1 MARASETTNDRSERA
16 GDDEAAVRG
25 GDQGAVGAAGAAAQ
39 GSATTGRR
47 KERLNLSDAKGLDLE
62 RALVLDTVRVT
73 EQAAIAASRVAGKG
87 ESDLVDQ
94 AGTDAMRRVLNE
106 LEINGEIVI
115 GEGERDEAPM
125 LYIGERVGRG
135 GDDAWDVDIAVD
147 PVEGTGITARMINNA
162 VAVIALAE
170 SGGLFQAPDTY
181 MEKLIVGPPAKGKVD
196 LTWPV
201 AANLRGIA
209 LSLDRDVDDLTVVIL
224 DRERHEKLIREVRDA
239 GARVKLIGD
248 GDVIAALS
256 AAVRG
261 TNVHAVMGTGGAP
274 EGVLAAAALKCLG
287 GEIHGRFRPR
297 NAEEKRR
304 LEEKGGSVDRVYR
317 TEDLAPG
324 KMVVF
329 SASGITDGDLLR
341 GVKFFKNGAR
351 THSITMG
358 YQSRVI
364 RFTDSV
370 HLLGDGA
377 RVTIQ
382 V

>member
-1 MARASETTNDRSERA
+1 M
-16 GDDEAAVRG
+16 
-25 GDQGAVGAAGAAAQ
+25 
-39 GSATTGRR
+39 
-47 KERLNLSDAKGLDLE
+47 
-62 RALVLDTVRVT
+62 LDTVRVT

-87 ESDLVDQ
+87 DSDLVDQ

-106 LEINGEIVI
+106 LDINGEIVI

-125 LYIGERVGRG
+125 LFIGEKLGRG
-135 GDDAWDVDIAVD
+135 GPDAWDVDIAVD

-170 SGGLFQAPDTY
+170 RGGLFQAPDTY

-224 DRERHEKLIREVRDA
+224 DRERHTNLIQEVRDA

-287 GEIHGRFRPR
+287 GEIHGRFKPR
-297 NAEEKRR
+297 NAEEQRR

-317 TEDLAPG
+317 TDDLAPG
-324 KMVVF
+324 KNIVF

-358 YQSRVI
+358 FQSRVI

-370 HLLGDGA
+370 HLLGEGA
-377 RVTIQ
+377 RVVIQ

>member
-1 MARASETTNDRSERA
+1 MAKSSSGTPSTGDRAEAAARQDTLDQAGPARPVRA
-16 GDDEAAVRG
+16 GGLEA
-25 GDQGAVGAAGAAAQ
+25 
-39 GSATTGRR
+39 
-47 KERLNLSDAKGLDLE
+47 
-62 RALVLDTVRVT
+62 ALVLDMVRVT

-87 ESDLVDQ
+87 DTDLVDQ
-94 AGTDAMRRVLNE
+94 AGVDAMRLVLNE
-106 LEINGEIVI
+106 LPIAGEIVI

-125 LYIGERVGRG
+125 LYIGERVGQA
-135 GDDAWDVDIAVD
+135 GDDDWQVDIAVD
-147 PVEGTGITARMINNA
+147 PVEGTNITARMVNGS
-162 VAVIALAE
+162 VAVIAMSE
-170 SGGLFQAPDTY
+170 RGGLFQAPDTY
-181 MEKLIVGPPAKGKVD
+181 MEKLIVGPPAKGRVD

-201 AANLRGIA
+201 AANLRGVA
-209 LSLDRDVDDLTVVIL
+209 LSLDRAVDDLTVVIL
-224 DRERHEKLIREVRDA
+224 DRPRHEQLIREVRDA

-248 GDVIAALS
+248 GDVIAALA

-261 TNVHAVMGTGGAP
+261 TNVHAVMGIGGAP

-287 GEIHGRFRPR
+287 GEIHGRFKPR
-297 NAEEKRR
+297 NDDERRR
-304 LEEKGGSVDRVYR
+304 LEAAGASEDRVYR
-317 TEDLAPG
+317 TEELAPG
-324 KMVVF
+324 QNIVF
-329 SASGITDGDLLR
+329 SATGITDGDLLR

-358 YQSRVI
+358 YRSRAI

>member
-1 MARASETTNDRSERA
+1 M
-16 GDDEAAVRG
+16 
-25 GDQGAVGAAGAAAQ
+25 
-39 GSATTGRR
+39 
-47 KERLNLSDAKGLDLE
+47 E

-87 ESDLVDQ
+87 DSELVDQ

-106 LEINGEIVI
+106 LDIDGEIVI

-125 LYIGERVGRG
+125 LYIGERVGHG
-135 GDDAWDVDIAVD
+135 GENSWQVDIAVD
-147 PVEGTGITARMINNA
+147 PVEGTGIAARMVNNA

-170 SGGLFQAPDTY
+170 NGGLFQAPDTY
-181 MEKLIVGPPAKGKVD
+181 MEKLIVGPPAAGKVN

-201 AANLRGIA
+201 AANLHSVA
-209 LSLDRDVDDLTVVIL
+209 LSLDREIDDLTIVIL
-224 DRERHEKLIREVRDA
+224 DRPRHQALIQQVRDA

-287 GEIHGRFRPR
+287 GEIQGRFQPR
-297 NAEEKRR
+297 NEEERAR
-304 LEEKGGSVDRVYR
+304 LEAKGASVDRVYR
-317 TEDLAPG
+317 TDELAPG
-324 KMVVF
+324 QNIVF
-329 SASGITDGDLLR
+329 SATGITDGDLLK

-351 THSITMG
+351 THTVSLG
-358 YQSRVI
+358 YQSRVM
-364 RFTDSV
+364 RFSDGV
-370 HLLGDGA
+370 HLFAEGA
-377 RVTIQ
+377 RVTVHI
-382 V
+382 

>member
-1 MARASETTNDRSERA
+1 MANSEGSKRANTGSGSEA
-16 GDDEAAVRG
+16 GDGPARERGASSREARG
-25 GDQGAVGAAGAAAQ
+25 LQ
-39 GSATTGRR
+39 
-47 KERLNLSDAKGLDLE
+47 LE

-87 ESDLVDQ
+87 DSDLVDQ

-106 LEINGEIVI
+106 LDINGEIVI

-125 LYIGERVGRG
+125 LYIGEKLGRG

-162 VAVIALAE
+162 VAVIALSE
-170 SGGLFQAPDTY
+170 RGGLFQAPDTY

-201 AANLRGIA
+201 AANLRGVA

-224 DRERHEKLIREVRDA
+224 DRERHTKLIQEVRDA

-261 TNVHAVMGTGGAP
+261 TNVHAVMGTGGGFILVPLLNYLLRVPTSTVIGTSMMLTLITMTFATVLHAATNHLVDA
-274 EGVLAAAALKCLG
+274 VLALILMTGGVTGAQFGARAGQRIRGEHLRLLLG
-287 GEIHGRFRPR
+287 LLILAVGIRFAIELGIRP
-297 NAEEKRR
+297 
-304 LEEKGGSVDRVYR
+304 
-317 TEDLAPG
+317 
-324 KMVVF
+324 
-329 SASGITDGDLLR
+329 GDLYTVR
-341 GVKFFKNGAR
+341 E
-351 THSITMG
+351 TT
-358 YQSRVI
+358 
-364 RFTDSV
+364 
-370 HLLGDGA
+370 GD
-377 RVTIQ
+377 T
-382 V
+382 